1 MFVASNSLWIT
12 CIRHSGKTRFAPN
25 LERARC
31 NLLGCASSRCGNHG
45 AELII
50 MCTFWEIGSH
60 RKNASLGLHATVM
73 AVVFAGRD
81 MPRTASSLFVDR
93 ALNNASE

>member
-12 CIRHSGKTRFAPN
+12 LVFAIRAKLG
-25 LERARC
+25 LLARC

-50 MCTFWEIGSH
+50 NVYF
-60 RKNASLGLHATVM
+60 LGNWVTSEKKC
-73 AVVFAGRD
+73 RQ
-81 MPRTASSLFVDR
+81 RSR
-93 ALNNASE
+93 AYTDTTDVYKAAR

>member
-12 CIRHSGKTRFAPN
+12 LVFAIRAKLG
-25 LERARC
+25 LLARC
-31 NLLGCASSRCGNHG
+31 NLLLGCASSRCDNHG

-81 MPRTASSLFVDR
+81 MSRTASSLFVDR